1 MAANRLN
8 DKQSMF
14 ARLLSTGMN
23 ATEAYMRA
31 FPGQVSRQSAATK
44 AYKLRKHPLIAGLD
58 ARQTEQALAA
68 VDAAVERYGITAER
82 VADAMARLAFTDI
95 NQVADW
101 HTEGEGAKRRQTV
114 VIRDAA
120 AIHPA
125 AMAAI
130 SEIKHD
136 TGGRVTVKLYNKREA
151 LMDLARLKGWIADK
165 PVDQRNLVVLKVER

>member
-1 MAANRLN
+1 MPAKVLNEKQAAFVELVGRGVPAV
-8 DKQSMF
+8 DAYEQVYGASATRKAASVKA
-14 ARLLSTGMN
+14 ARLL
-23 ATEAYMRA
+23 R
-31 FPGQVSRQSAATK
+31 
-44 AYKLRKHPLIAGLD
+44 HPLVAASR
-58 ARQTEQALAA
+58 ARQTAIALAA

-95 NQVADW
+95 DQVADW
-101 HTEGEGAKRRQTV
+101 QTTGIGAKRRQTV
-114 VIRDAA
+114 VIRDARD
-120 AIHPA
+120 IHPA

>member
-1 MAANRLN
+1 MSRKLNEKQAQFATLVANGANATDAYIQVYGLGASRSSAAVKANRL
-8 DKQSMF
+8 
-14 ARLLSTGMN
+14 
-23 ATEAYMRA
+23 MR
-31 FPGQVSRQSAATK
+31 
-44 AYKLRKHPLIAGLD
+44 HPLIAATR
-58 ARQTEQALAA
+58 ARQTALALAA
-68 VDAAVERYGITAER
+68 VDSAVERYGITADR

-101 HTEGEGAKRRQTV
+101 QTVGEGSKRRQTV
-114 VIRDAA
+114 IIRDAA
-120 AIHPA
+120 DIHPA